1 VNVEFLIA
9 SDNDL
14 NDIRIATITAKIEDK
29 NLSSHENFRD
39 AVIRAVTAW
48 INGNKD
54 AYTFLEKTTSFDLN
68 IGDLSLAQDDPNLI
82 KELQKEGITN
92 LKITTATGNT
102 NTHWSFDTHL
112 FDPSEI
118 KYV

>member
-1 VNVEFLIA
+1 MINVEFLIA

-48 INGNKD
+48 INGNKFF
-54 AYTFLEKTTSFDLN
+54 FLSSSSCSRYFHVLKLKSY
-68 IGDLSLAQDDPNLI
+68 SV
-82 KELQKEGITN
+82 LQ
-92 LKITTATGNT
+92 
-102 NTHWSFDTHL
+102 
-112 FDPSEI
+112 
-118 KYV
+118 